1 MEFWR
6 KKDCVRFTRQLNL
19 WSNVTIVT
27 QLKHFAFR
35 QDSYEKWNKK
45 LIGLKNELN
54 AIKCGSLFL

>member
-6 KKDCVRFTRQLNL
+6 KKDCVRFTRQLHL

-35 QDSYEKWNKK
+35 RDSHEKWNKK
-45 LIGLKNELN
+45 LISLKNELN
-54 AIKCGSLFL
+54 AIKY